1 LKIIAVVLLGL
12 LLGCSSLPA
21 APDPFPIND
30 AAMDEVDASDAGA
43 ITDAAAHGDV
53 FDGSFD
59 LWPPTYGDISYLG
72 GRVMSHPMHVYLI
85 WYGNWTNSPA
95 VPIVEYLLSNFG
107 NSNYHRINQLYYQ
120 LGVSADPPD
129 TLDGSVEAGSGVMN
143 DAGDQHFVSGSIT
156 FVQSLY
162 DNYSLGIALNDQEII
177 QIIAQALQA
186 NKLQPD
192 PDGLYLVITSSD
204 VKEGDGYS
212 AFCTDYCGW
221 HNSLYI
227 NGVDVKFA
235 WVGDPEECPDDCS
248 VKGKYLEA
256 GILNSPNGNW
266 SADEIASLLIHEV
279 SEITTDPNP
288 YQGYYGWVDIWGFE
302 SEDKCS
308 WLYSTLYYTEAGS
321 VANVRIADKDYL
333 IQADWVL
340 DADGGHC
347 GLTP

>member
-21 APDPFPIND
+21 APDPVTIND

-43 ITDAAAHGDV
+43 ITDAAAHGDA

-85 WYGNWTNSPA
+85 WYGSWTNSPA

-177 QIIAQALQA
+177 QIIAQALQ
-186 NKLQPD
+186 NNNLQPD

-204 VKEGDGYS
+204 VKEGDGYTG
-212 AFCTDYCGW
+212 FCTDYCGW

-227 NGVDVKFA
+227 NGVP
-235 WVGDPEECPDDCS
+235 G
-248 VKGKYLEA
+248 
-256 GILNSPNGNW
+256 
-266 SADEIASLLIHEV
+266 
-279 SEITTDPNP
+279 
-288 YQGYYGWVDIWGFE
+288 
-302 SEDKCS
+302 
-308 WLYSTLYYTEAGS
+308 
-321 VANVRIADKDYL
+321 
-333 IQADWVL
+333 
-340 DADGGHC
+340 
-347 GLTP
+347 